1 MVETARLLWG
11 GRRGSP
17 RRILL
22 WTVAFK
28 NKVIKLGVLWS
39 PSRLVVLASAAAA
52 LHFLMTTG
60 EKTKKNPDS
69 SPLFSLF
76 CQKLLQNSNK
86 YHVCECVCSYTGPPY
101 AGWYLYCC
109 RFHSYIKKKEKK
121 SSPFSFSWGG
131 EDQIK
136 VAQLIE
142 RLHADWADRCAKL
155 GVDARKNVFLQ
166 TADEK
171 KKNRP

>member
-1 MVETARLLWG
+1 METARLLWGGGGVG

-39 PSRLVVLASAAAA
+39 PSRLVALASAAAA
-52 LHFLMTTG
+52 LHFLMTAG
-60 EKTKKNPDS
+60 EKTTTPDS

-86 YHVCECVCSYTGPPY
+86 YHVCECVRVLIQARRTPVDIYT
-101 AGWYLYCC
+101 A
-109 RFHSYIKKKEKK
+109 
-121 SSPFSFSWGG
+121 
-131 EDQIK
+131 
-136 VAQLIE
+136 
-142 RLHADWADRCAKL
+142 
-155 GVDARKNVFLQ
+155 VDF
-166 TADEK
+166 THI
-171 KKNRP
+171 